1 MRSCLIAAWVQTH
14 TCMQQALV
22 YGRTQLTD
30 QVLLQCGVCQAVTHI
45 MHCRQA
51 VWVVDLHVHVT
62 S

>member
-1 MRSCLIAAWVQTH
+1 
-14 TCMQQALV
+14 MQQALV

-30 QVLLQCGVCQAVTHI
+30 QMLLQCGVCQAVTHI

-51 VWVVDLHVHVT
+51 IWVVDLHVHVT